1 MVHGATVSATGDS
14 GWFVAMSEA
23 GKQIRFA
30 LHDELGRV
38 RAHRSSRPP
47 LCTPPKLK
55 SEWVVAMDRAGS
67 VESEDRTGRA
77 PPPPLPYEP
86 KRWISTTIVLLLLAI
101 ALVFAFLV
109 ESLRADQYTLSFVT
123 GGLPVSDTEVLA
135 NHQRLV
141 RDCTLLVILTVAVA
155 VLWAIWQYRAHA
167 NVRALV
173 SGARFRPLWGL
184 ASWVIPGA
192 NLVLAPLAMRE
203 LWRASNPDEED
214 WRRARTTPLL
224 WLWWLLILA
233 GLSLAVWSLLPVV
246 GGGVT
251 TSDLFIRDHRAVIA
265 GGLGIPA
272 AVAAALLF
280 GLLQGR
286 MVLKEDRVR
295 LGAWKAWS
303 ER

>member
-1 MVHGATVSATGDS
+1 
-14 GWFVAMSEA
+14 
-23 GKQIRFA
+23 
-30 LHDELGRV
+30 
-38 RAHRSSRPP
+38 
-47 LCTPPKLK
+47 
-55 SEWVVAMDRAGS
+55 MDQAGS
-67 VESEDRTGRA
+67 VELDDRMDRAA
-77 PPPPLPYEP
+77 PPPLLYEH

-101 ALVFAFLV
+101 ALVLGFLI
-109 ESLRADQYTLSFVT
+109 ESLRADQYTLSFVIE
-123 GGLPVSDTEVLA
+123 GLPVSHTEVVA

-141 RDCTLLVILTVAVA
+141 RDCALLVVLSAAVA
-155 VLWAIWQYRAHA
+155 VLWFVWQYRAHA
-167 NVRALV
+167 NMRALV
-173 SGARFRPLWGL
+173 PGTRFRPLWGL

-192 NLVLAPLAMRE
+192 NRALAPMAMRE
-203 LWRASNPDEED
+203 LWRASNPDVED

-233 GLSLAVWSLLPVV
+233 GLSLAAFAMLPVTR
-246 GGGVT
+246 GSVT
-251 TSDLFIRDHRAVIA
+251 SPDLFVRDHRAVPA
-265 GGLGIPA
+265 AGLGIVA